1 MVCFLLRKTDCLLPF
16 ISSKWAERSFF
27 TMTKMAAHL
36 HYVAFQNTNRV
47 QVLQSNKNI
56 KKLLVKQPDKWQS
69 WEFQVSLRKDKI
81 FTRNIGE
88 SYLSSRSWV
97 TVTIKW
103 TFKSSFFMLQVW
115 KTCLMD
121 LLDPESYPPITCLR
135 STLTTR
141 HNVHAE
147 HWKTIQWPKQLL
159 LFLFVWD
166 QVFAS
171 QIKTKGEIC

>member
-1 MVCFLLRKTDCLLPF
+1 MVCFLLRKTDYLLPF

-27 TMTKMAAHL
+27 TMTKMAAHV

-81 FTRNIGE
+81 FTRNIDE

-103 TFKSSFFMLQVW
+103 TFKSLNGSPRSWVLSTYHLSKIHSHLQTQCSSRALKDSSVA
-115 KTCLMD
+115 KTAFTFPFCVGSSLC
-121 LLDPESYPPITCLR
+121 IT
-135 STLTTR
+135 
-141 HNVHAE
+141 N
-147 HWKTIQWPKQLL
+147 
-159 LFLFVWD
+159 
-166 QVFAS
+166 
-171 QIKTKGEIC
+171 

>member
-27 TMTKMAAHL
+27 MMTKMAAHL

-103 TFKSSFFMLQVW
+103 TFKSSFFKLQVW